1 MQSVSNGLGRTL
13 VVVAST
19 FACGSALMLAA
30 LGPGIAQ
37 AHTAPQQAPAAT
49 QHA

>member
-1 MQSVSNGLGRTL
+1 MHSVSNGLARTV

-19 FACGSALMLAA
+19 LACGSALMFAA

-37 AHTAPQQAPAAT
+37 ANAPVQQVAVGRMA
-49 QHA
+49 